1 MTNLSELFA
10 AADDETLKKVADSH
24 PMVSDTKKE
33 ELCARISERINAG
46 EEHADFVSGVEVRRG
61 RGTSRF
67 VGFAAALA
75 LVLGGLGG
83 GGLLLKNRMG
93 AAPAAELED
102 SAEVET
108 EAVTDAEELTEEEAA
123 AIAEELILRE
133 QALMNFRTGA
143 DMEVDRTSPVYK
155 NAWYGDKEHGREVK
169 VKYYRV
175 TDERYPSWADVQAE
189 MRAVY
194 TEDYA
199 KHMLE
204 NCVDASKTD
213 FYTPFF
219 SDDTGWYA
227 RYDKADWNSG
237 LKEWDD
243 DITVSI
249 TPDGNIEAVASR
261 YDVST
266 AFEGVDKLGSWEEQ
280 MNADPADFPRIV
292 VDEHSHRTEKIF
304 TIVNTDDGW
313 RIDDIKP
320 VYTDEEYIAE
330 APAKADSEDYEAA
343 ARELTDE
350 YYRFIDKMCG
360 QALDIDRSVTLEKEE
375 ADEAGIR
382 YHNTYCLI
390 TDNEFPNAEA
400 ARERCFEIFSED
412 GKAAAEALVI
422 TPDEEWDYYSG
433 STFIDKGDCWYIL
446 EQFYDN
452 SGVHTWSDDDEFTAE
467 LTSDGDIHVVRKTE
481 YVCAKARYEET
492 REFTLCMTDDGWR
505 ISNLYPVEQKIVN
518 E

>member
-1 MTNLSELFA
+1 MNKMTNLSELFA

-75 LVLGGLGG
+75 LVLGVLGG
-83 GGLLLKNRMG
+83 GGMLLKNRMG

-123 AIAEELILRE
+123 AIAEKLILQE

-143 DMEVDRTSPVYK
+143 DMEVDRDEPLYK
-155 NAWYGDKEHGREVK
+155 SVWYGDMEHGREVK

-175 TDERYPSWADVQAE
+175 TDERYPYWADVQAE

-199 KHMLE
+199 KYMLE
-204 NCVDASKTD
+204 NCVDASETD
-213 FYTPFF
+213 FFTPFF

-243 DITVSI
+243 DITVRI

-266 AFEGVDKLGSWEEQ
+266 AFEGADKLGSWEEQ
-280 MNADPADFPRIV
+280 MNADPADFPCIV
-292 VDEHSHRTEKIF
+292 VDEHSHRTESIF

-313 RIDDIKP
+313 RIDDINTRGYDSNGDEIRDFVPTEIADGLADDYIKFLNK
-320 VYTDEEYIAE
+320 VNGCGLDVDTSESIVMSETDSEGHVFRIEYYLVTDEEFSSIASLQKRCYE
-330 APAKADSEDYEAA
+330 LFDKDSMAAPKGLAVEDAEWS
-343 ARELTDE
+343 
-350 YYRFIDKMCG
+350 YYK
-360 QALDIDRSVTLEKEE
+360 
-375 ADEAGIR
+375 
-382 YHNTYCLI
+382 
-390 TDNEFPNAEA
+390 
-400 ARERCFEIFSED
+400 
-412 GKAAAEALVI
+412 
-422 TPDEEWDYYSG
+422 G
-433 STFIDKGDCWYIL
+433 STFVERDGRLYVFKEHHDHSGTYSWANAAPTDTALDENGVITTSRTFTYSSDKN
-446 EQFYDN
+446 EYDTE
-452 SGVHTWSDDDEFTAE
+452 VCFT
-467 LTSDGDIHVVRKTE
+467 IVN
-481 YVCAKARYEET
+481 
-492 REFTLCMTDDGWR
+492 TDDGWR
-505 ISNLYPVEQKIVN
+505 ISDIYYR
-518 E
+518 